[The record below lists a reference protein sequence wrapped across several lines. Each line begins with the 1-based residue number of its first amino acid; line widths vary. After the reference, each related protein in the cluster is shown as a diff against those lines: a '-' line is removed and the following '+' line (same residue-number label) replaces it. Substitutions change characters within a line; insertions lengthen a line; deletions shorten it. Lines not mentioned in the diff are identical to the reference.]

1 MPDRD
6 GLRAVVIG
14 AGVAGLACAADLATA
29 GAGVTVLEAGDGV
42 GGRMRT
48 DTTADGFRLDRGFQ
62 VFNTSY
68 PQVRRRLDLRALRL
82 CPFTP
87 GVLLHT
93 PEGRIRFADPTGSRA
108 AGRCPAGQAGRPAA
122 WPRCPCSA
130 PGTCCSR
137 RA

>member
-14 AGVAGLACAADLATA
+14 AGVAGLACAADLAAA
-29 GAGVTVLEAGDGV
+29 GAAVTVLEAGDAV

-48 DTTADGFRLDRGFQ
+48 DTTAAGFRLDRGFQ

-68 PQVRRRLDLRALRL
+68 PQVQRRLDLRALHLR
-82 CPFTP
+82 PFTP

-93 PEGRIRFADPTGSRA
+93 PEGRIRFTDPTRQPGQLADVLRA
-108 AGRCPAGQAGRPAA
+108 T
-122 WPRCPCSA
+122 
-130 PGTCCSR
+130 PGTAAR
-137 RA
+137 